1 MIYELIAATFIGMA
15 IWLPIYKYYISRI
28 VGDHVVARVENREID
43 LNYLLDNGGVFDELA
58 NRVVTLFKQ
67 NMLAEMGQLSNQSK
81 TIEGLPELGLSPD
94 VGVGIEAATQL
105 LNMVGMKKPPAMITM
120 KVAQAL
126 GQLVQNN
133 TAPVE
138 TDEVGRFYPDRP

>member
-15 IWLPIYKYYISRI
+15 VWIPIYKYYISRI
-28 VGDHVVARVENREID
+28 VGDHVVSRVENKEID
-43 LNYLLDNGGVFDELA
+43 LNYLLDAGGVFDELA
-58 NRVVTLFKQ
+58 DRVVTLFKQ

-81 TIEGLPELGLSPD
+81 SAEGLTELGISPD
-94 VGVGIEAATQL
+94 IGVGIEAATQL

-126 GQLVQNN
+126 GKLIENHQ
-133 TAPVE
+133 APVE
-138 TDEVGRFYPDRP
+138 GDEVGRFWPDRP